1 MVTRPSN
8 ISVWLPPIL
17 FHRVNRLAG
26 KELARMEII
35 RLSNNVIK
43 NNGTQ
48 FKSVQFAIRVL
59 PQLHVTLLS
68 IDIQSENISPSDL
81 GFCDDRRY
89 QEISAAK
96 RNAWNITSFKKHRH
110 AMHARVIFG
119 GWWITWN
126 IINDIYILT
135 KGKKSINA
143 EKNENVELTHK

>member
-1 MVTRPSN
+1 MHTTHEMVTRPSN

-17 FHRVNRLAG
+17 FHRVNSLGG
-26 KELARMEII
+26 KELARMQII

-119 GWWITWN
+119 GWVDYLKHYKWHLHS
-126 IINDIYILT
+126 Y
-135 KGKKSINA
+135 KRK
-143 EKNENVELTHK
+143 EEY